1 MMSTTP
7 PSGQQFQIN
16 AGNHQVTVVEV
27 GGGIRT
33 YAVAD
38 RDVLDPYPRD
48 TVCDGAHGAPLIPWP
63 NRLADGAYTFDGTDQ
78 QVALTEP
85 DKRTAIHGFL
95 RWRNWRAVE
104 HEPDRV
110 VMAIRLHPLM
120 GYPHTVDV
128 QVAYTL
134 DESTGLS
141 VTTTATNL
149 SDHACPYGS
158 GQHPYLSPGRGR
170 LNECT
175 LQLQATTWIDTDNER
190 QLPTGRKPTTGTALD
205 FSTATILGEKQ
216 LDFPFTDLTRDAD
229 QRAWVRLTAADGSR
243 VELWV
248 DGTYPIVELFTG
260 DTLTPDRRR
269 RGLGSEPMTCPPNAF
284 QTGEGVLRLEPG
296 ESTTSS
302 WGVRLA

>member
-1 MMSTTP
+1 
-7 PSGQQFQIN
+7 
-16 AGNHQVTVVEV
+16 
-27 GGGIRT
+27 
-33 YAVAD
+33 
-38 RDVLDPYPRD
+38 
-48 TVCDGAHGAPLIPWP
+48 
-63 NRLADGAYTFDGTDQ
+63 
-78 QVALTEP
+78 
-85 DKRTAIHGFL
+85 
-95 RWRNWRAVE
+95 
-104 HEPDRV
+104 
-110 VMAIRLHPLM
+110 MAIRLHPLM

-190 QLPTGRKPTTGTALD
+190 QLPTGRKPTTGSALD

-248 DGTYPIVELFTG
+248 DDTYPIVELFTG
-260 DTLTPDRRR
+260 DTLAPDRRR